1 MATSTIKDID
11 IKKYRLTDDGN
22 IVIDYVDNTSDV
34 LPYSR
39 DLELAILKKYK
50 SQVIS
55 QKNDYYNTKRDVR
68 KRKQFILT
76 MAGIALASTL
86 LLYGTVSMIIPIGL
100 AVAAG
105 VSGVKLAADMK
116 KVKKLRRKIALAD
129 NIEKINKHNIETQPE
144 SEKALGKEPELFNL
158 SKHDE
163 YSDAEARR
171 IIVEAKGNDYELRS
185 LKTKVY
191 QKVKSK
197 LGNC

>member
-1 MATSTIKDID
+1 MTTSTIRDID

-50 SQVIS
+50 SQTIS
-55 QKNDYYNTKRDVR
+55 QKNNYYNTKRNVR

-86 LLYGTVSMIIPIGL
+86 LLYGTVSMVIPIGL

-116 KVKKLRRKIALAD
+116 KVKKLRRMIALAD

-171 IIVEAKGNDYELRS
+171 IIVEASGNDYELKP

-197 LGNC
+197 FKKC